1 MSMRLGI
8 RQREML
14 DKIVK
19 TNGGGVY
26 VDFSNEK
33 LIRSLEKHE
42 MVQGKLNQD
51 GWAVHTC
58 KGLLHS
64 KGDSTKGKENI

>member
-1 MSMRLGI
+1 MRLGE
-8 RQREML
+8 RQKEML
-14 DKIVK
+14 AKICK

-42 MVQGKLNQD
+42 LVQGKLNQD
-51 GWAVHTC
+51 GWAVHWVPLNIL
-58 KGLLHS
+58 G
-64 KGDSTKGKENI
+64 ENLEFAQRLSIS